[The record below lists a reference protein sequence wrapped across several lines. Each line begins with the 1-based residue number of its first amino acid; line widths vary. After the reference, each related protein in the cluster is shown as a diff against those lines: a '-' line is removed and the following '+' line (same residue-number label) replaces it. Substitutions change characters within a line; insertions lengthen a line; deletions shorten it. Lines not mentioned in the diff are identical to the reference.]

1 MQFARP
7 DQAVQQSSPLTTMVR
22 SEEQEVFTTQTNHPQ
37 GIFSD
42 IIVCFGLAIVC
53 IVCQY
58 RPLVQGVRE
67 YLRQLRVPRQSFH
80 LFTQPDFQCIQQRFR
95 FHLTF
100 SKVLFQQKDV
110 VRRSVIH
117 KPIFYQA
124 YSATTK
130 IKRPML
136 PTVRKWVFRNLGG
149 DFHARGLITRRLSSS
164 NPARPYIC
172 RFSIFR
178 RFTWPSTTP
187 LLQLLV
193 MASHIAAASVSIPA
207 ATR

>member
-1 MQFARP
+1 MNIDFLLTSLIVVASPGTGVLYTVACGLSRGVRTGVVAAFGCTLGIIP
-7 DQAVQQSSPLTTMVR
+7 HMLTAVLGLAA
-22 SEEQEVFTTQTNHPQ
+22 VFTTSP
-37 GIFSD
+37 
-42 IIVCFGLAIVC
+42 
-53 IVCQY
+53 
-58 RPLVQGVRE
+58 
-67 YLRQLRVPRQSFH
+67 
-80 LFTQPDFQCIQQRFR
+80 
-95 FHLTF
+95 
-100 SKVLFQQKDV
+100 V
-110 VRRSVIH
+110 V
-117 KPIFYQA
+117 
-124 YSATTK
+124 
-130 IKRPML
+130 L

-193 MASHIAAASVSIPA
+193 MASHIAAASVFIPA